1 MLKEFKD
8 WRSKQP
14 YDKNQRPLIVG
25 MSANASVAD
34 QDIAF
39 SLGMHIYATKPLDT
53 NNLSKIVQA
62 SIGSSRVTGVL
73 ADLRRGVATEE
84 VGGASSHRD
93 SIFRLA

>member
-8 WRSKQP
+8 WSSEQP
-14 YDKNQRPLIVG
+14 HDKNQRPLVVG

-34 QDIAF
+34 QDFAF